1 MESDFLK
8 QLICR
13 YEMAMF
19 TVNRRVNAMIRDMMP
34 DNLTSDQFATLRYI
48 RQRGKCT
55 STELADIFCVGKS
68 SITAIITR
76 LFDKEL
82 IVRQPDDRDR
92 RVIYVMLTA
101 EGERYADEMGKQIEK
116 LMSRYLHQFRE
127 AEALQFMETFEKLAK
142 LLVESEGEK
151 GNVT

>member
-1 MESDFLK
+1 MEHDFLK
-8 QLICR
+8 QLINR

-19 TVNRRVNAMIRDMMP
+19 TVNRRANAMIRDMMP
-34 DNLTSDQFATLRYI
+34 DNLTSDQLATLRYI

-76 LFDKEL
+76 LHDKEL

-101 EGERYADEMGKQIEK
+101 EGERYADEMQTQIET
-116 LMSRYLHQFRE
+116 LMSRYLHQFSE
-127 AEALQFMETFEKLAK
+127 EEALRFMETFEKLAK
-142 LLVESEGEK
+142 LLVESEEEK
-151 GNVT
+151 GNVI